1 MTNQSK
7 KNKKYL
13 ESNGIE
19 HIHIALPRETKR
31 AFKSKLS
38 DEGKNMT
45 DFLLKY
51 IYKYVAKNIADKNNL

>member
-1 MTNQSK
+1 MTKQSK

-13 ESNGIE
+13 ESHGIE
-19 HIHIALPRETKR
+19 HIHISLPRETKR

-45 DFLLKY
+45 DYLLKF
-51 IYKYVAKNIADKNNL
+51 IYKYVGKNITNN

>member
-1 MTNQSK
+1 MTKQSK

-13 ESNGIE
+13 
-19 HIHIALPRETKR
+19 ETKR

-45 DFLLKY
+45 DFLLKP
-51 IYKYVAKNIADKNNL
+51 IYKYVGKNITNN

>member
-1 MTNQSK
+1 MTKQSK

-13 ESNGIE
+13 EEHGIE
-19 HIHIALPRETKR
+19 HIHISLPRETKR

-45 DFLLKY
+45 DYLLKF
-51 IYKYVAKNIADKNNL
+51 IFKYVSKNTTNK